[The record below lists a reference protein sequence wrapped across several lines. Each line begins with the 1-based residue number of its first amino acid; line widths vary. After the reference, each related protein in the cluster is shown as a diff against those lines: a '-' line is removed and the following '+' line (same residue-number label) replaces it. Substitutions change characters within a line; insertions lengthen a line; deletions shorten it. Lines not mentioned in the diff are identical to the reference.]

1 MDPVIPILVVSFFA
15 QLLINAPVCVA
26 IALASFAAILSMSG
40 DASLMVAQRMANGTD
55 SFPLLAIPFFVFAG
69 YLMGRGGLARRL
81 IDFAQHY
88 MGRLPGGLAYANTLT
103 CMLFG
108 SISGSA
114 AAAVSSIGGFMIPEM
129 NKKGYDRD
137 FNVALTATAA
147 TTGLLIPPSNCMI
160 VYSVAAG
167 SVSIAAMFLAGI
179 LPGILVGICI
189 MVAAGIVSW
198 RRGYGRGAAP
208 ALAPLPGRVKV
219 ALWALRA
226 LCLAAL
232 AAGWAWKGFGFG
244 LQIAVGA
251 LILTKALAL
260 IVGWCREGE
269 RQVWWGALPSLL
281 LVVIILGGILE
292 GIFTATEASAVAVAY
307 AFVLTVFCYREIPL
321 KDLPDICLQTGITTA
336 VVMLLV
342 GSSSAMSWILT
353 MANIPATVSGFLT
366 GLDLGPVGILL
377 IINLLLLVVGFFMD
391 MTPAILI
398 FTPILLPV
406 VVDPNV
412 VGITPLHFGIIL
424 IANLCIG
431 LCTPPVGTCLFI
443 GCGVGKTT
451 IARVTV
457 KAIPFFIAM
466 FVALMVITYWAPL
479 SEWIPR
485 VAGLID

>member
-1 MDPVIPILVVSFFA
+1 
-15 QLLINAPVCVA
+15 
-26 IALASFAAILSMSG
+26 
-40 DASLMVAQRMANGTD
+40 
-55 SFPLLAIPFFVFAG
+55 
-69 YLMGRGGLARRL
+69 
-81 IDFAQHY
+81 
-88 MGRLPGGLAYANTLT
+88 
-103 CMLFG
+103 
-108 SISGSA
+108 
-114 AAAVSSIGGFMIPEM
+114 
-129 NKKGYDRD
+129 
-137 FNVALTATAA
+137 
-147 TTGLLIPPSNCMI
+147 
-160 VYSVAAG
+160 
-167 SVSIAAMFLAGI
+167 
-179 LPGILVGICI
+179 
-189 MVAAGIVSW
+189 
-198 RRGYGRGAAP
+198 
-208 ALAPLPGRVKV
+208 
-219 ALWALRA
+219 
-226 LCLAAL
+226 
-232 AAGWAWKGFGFG
+232 
-244 LQIAVGA
+244 
-251 LILTKALAL
+251 
-260 IVGWCREGE
+260 
-269 RQVWWGALPSLL
+269 
-281 LVVIILGGILE
+281 
-292 GIFTATEASAVAVAY
+292 
-307 AFVLTVFCYREIPL
+307 
-321 KDLPDICLQTGITTA
+321 
-336 VVMLLV
+336 MLLV

-377 IINLLLLVVGFFMD
+377 VINLLLLVVGFFMD